1 MNLEEMKKAL
11 ASEATEKA
19 KSLEKA
25 IQKLRN
31 EIREK
36 EAQITEKNNV
46 LKTMFNR
53 CYVQSP
59 SLMCIW
65 CENKKMCD
73 KLRTVG
79 KEDGKV

>member
-19 KSLEKA
+19 KSLEKT
-25 IQKLRN
+25 IEKLRN

-36 EAQITEKNNV
+36 DDTISEKNNV

-53 CYVQSP
+53 CWVQSP

-65 CENKKMCD
+65 CENKSICHE
-73 KLRTVG
+73 LRTVG
-79 KEDGKV
+79 KENGEV

>member
-11 ASEATEKA
+11 ASDATEKV
-19 KSLEKA
+19 KSLEKT

-46 LKTMFNR
+46 LKTLFNR
-53 CYVQSP
+53 CFVQSP
-59 SLMCIW
+59 LPMCIW
-65 CENKKMCD
+65 CGYKKMCD
-73 KLRTVG
+73 EFRTVG

>member
-11 ASEATEKA
+11 ASDATEKA
-19 KSLEKA
+19 KSLEKT

-36 EAQITEKNNV
+36 EAQITEINNV

-53 CYVQSP
+53 CYVESP
-59 SLMCIW
+59 YLMCIW
-65 CENKKMCD
+65 CGNKEMCD
-73 KLRTVG
+73 KLKTVG